1 MEEGQAAVEAQ
12 IDEVTILID
21 EAYGFLTTE
30 GIDLALNVV
39 SAILILIIG
48 FWIARKISNGVKR
61 MMARSRH
68 IDPAIANFFSSALR
82 YLIIAFV
89 LIAVLNRF
97 GIETTSFVA
106 ILGAAGLAVG
116 LALQGALS
124 NVAAGV
130 MLLIFRPFKTG
141 HYVDAGGIAGTVAE
155 VGLFTTEMDTPDNVR
170 ITVPN
175 STIWGQS
182 ITNFSHHP
190 VRRLDIACGIG
201 YGEPIQPAMDA
212 MLALAKADARVHETP
227 APQVFVD
234 TLGGSSVDL
243 TLRFWCASADYW
255 QLKWDMTRMV
265 KEAFDEKA
273 IEIPFPQTVITMH
286 RPGEEVDKL
295 AGAMHLKPAGPSTA
309 APDSGEG

>member
-1 MEEGQAAVEAQ
+1 MDDQM
-12 IDEVTILID
+12 DEVNKLLE
-21 EAYGFLTTE
+21 EAYQFATTE
-30 GIDLALNVV
+30 GVSLALDVLGAVV
-39 SAILILIIG
+39 ILIVG
-48 FWIARKISNGVKR
+48 FWIARKISNGMR
-61 MMARSRH
+61 RAMGRSKQ
-68 IDPAIANFFSSALR
+68 IDSAIANFFSSAVR

-89 LIAVLNRF
+89 IIAVLNQF

-130 MLLIFRPFKTG
+130 MLLIFRPFKIG
-141 HYVDAGGIAGTVAE
+141 NYVDAAGMAGTIAD

-175 STIWGQS
+175 SQIWGQS

-190 VRRLDIACGIG
+190 TRRMDIACGIG

-212 MLALAKADARVHETP
+212 MLKLAEADARVHAEP
-227 APQVFVD
+227 APAVFVN

-243 TLRFWCASADYW
+243 SLRFWCAAGDYW

-265 KEAFDEKA
+265 KEAFDEA
-273 IEIPFPQTVITMH
+273 GIEIPFPQSVVTMLQ
-286 RPGEEVDKL
+286 PGGETKL
-295 AGAMHLKPAGPSTA
+295 AGASHLQPAKPGDA
-309 APDSGEG
+309 